1 MQTEKVMVGLE
12 ERLQTDKD
20 GSLLADL
27 KNRLNAI
34 QTRLGI
40 EHQKLH
46 SQQNFKD
53 IEASKQAVNAALL
66 SLQLFETA
74 KK

>member
-12 ERLQTDKD
+12 ERLQADKD

-34 QTRLGI
+34 QTRLGN